1 MSDLIEQL
9 PDEPGTGIA
18 ASTAQLNSPANHRI
32 PRRQHVELE
41 RALAIGELTRAQL
54 ARRYGVTRS
63 AITQFA
69 QRHAGRIEEIKQ
81 HLDDEFAGLWIYQ
94 QRERIAAYQAEYE
107 AIADNPH
114 HEWVKARLTALKSV
128 AEETGQLPGRT
139 QINVM
144 PVVHVVEG
152 VVLEDL
158 K

>member
-1 MSDLIEQL
+1 MTAIEQL

-18 ASTAQLNSPANHRI
+18 SNSKGSMQNRI
-32 PRRQHVELE
+32 PRHQYVELQ
-41 RALAIGELTRAQL
+41 RALAVGEVKRTDL
-54 ARRYGVTRS
+54 ARLYGVNPSTITR
-63 AITQFA
+63 FA
-69 QRHAGRIEEIKQ
+69 ERHAGRIDEIRQ
-81 HLDDEFAGLWIYQ
+81 HLDDEFAGLWIADQ
-94 QRERIAAYQAEYE
+94 KARLAAYQAEYE